1 MLQEIAIQK
10 VRDFLVFKLVE
21 FSSNSIVFCV
31 CFCNFF
37 MFERKHS
44 EINSITSRSAFFFCR
59 KRRGKIEPGWNFRQ
73 PEMTGRF
80 LKTKVLNHLI
90 PSPDHMWK
98 PPGGIKGADRGLG
111 KGWKLEG
118 ATNRT

>member
-1 MLQEIAIQK
+1 MVLQIVELNLLDCSLHCRLFDGV
-10 VRDFLVFKLVE
+10 VRCYKRLQY
-21 FSSNSIVFCV
+21 
-31 CFCNFF
+31 
-37 MFERKHS
+37 R
-44 EINSITSRSAFFFCR
+44 R

>member
-1 MLQEIAIQK
+1 VLQEIAIQK

-44 EINSITSRSAFFFCR
+44 ELNSITSRSAFFFAENGEE
-59 KRRGKIEPGWNFRQ
+59 K
-73 PEMTGRF
+73 
-80 LKTKVLNHLI
+80 LNLA
-90 PSPDHMWK
+90 
-98 PPGGIKGADRGLG
+98 GIFDNQR
-111 KGWKLEG
+111 
-118 ATNRT
+118 